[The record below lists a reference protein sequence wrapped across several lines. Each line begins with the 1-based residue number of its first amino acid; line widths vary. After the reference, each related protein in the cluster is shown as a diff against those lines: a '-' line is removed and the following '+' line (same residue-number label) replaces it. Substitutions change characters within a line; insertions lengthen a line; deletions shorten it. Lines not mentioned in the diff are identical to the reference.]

1 MAVGPVRPAGF
12 NGVQA
17 GRSRR
22 GAGGFAL
29 PDAAGDAAGSSE
41 VAAPPTL
48 GGLLALQESGVPD
61 RPEAL
66 AERARRRASQA
77 LDELRGLQLDL
88 LRETPDDGARLARL
102 EALAAAPEPGLAP
115 ELGALLAEVRLRA
128 RLELARRSVARR
140 SSN

>member
-1 MAVGPVRPAGF
+1 MAVGPVRPVGF
-12 NGVQA
+12 SGVQA
-17 GRSRR
+17 GRARR

-29 PDAAGDAAGSSE
+29 PDAASDAAAATG
-41 VAAPPTL
+41 VAAPPAM
-48 GGLLALQESGVPD
+48 GGLLALQESGGAD
-61 RPEAL
+61 RPEVV

-88 LRETPDDGARLARL
+88 LRETPGDGGRLARL